1 MLHIHV
7 ASASADRNVRVDL
20 ATLVGFGLAALAFYA
35 GVRNLSFVHLLLEM
49 PYVKG
54 IDLVF
59 SAPDVLTS
67 LVVPAI
73 GLLVLAVAL
82 GYAAVFD
89 RGSIALVVVLTTALL
104 YWSAGVAFAAT
115 AIVLAGV
122 FGVLDVVSGRTRA
135 RGN

>member
-1 MLHIHV
+1 M

-35 GVRNLSFVHLLLEM
+35 GVRNLSFVQLLLEM

-59 SAPDVLTS
+59 SAPDVLTG
-67 LVVPAI
+67 LLVPAV

-82 GYAAVFD
+82 GYTAVFD
-89 RGSIALVVVLTTALL
+89 RRSRSAALVVVLTIALL
-104 YWSAGVAFAAT
+104 YWSAGIAFAAT
-115 AIVLAGV
+115 AVVLAGA
-122 FGVLDVVSGRTRA
+122 FGVLNVVSGRTRA
-135 RGN
+135 RSN

>member
-1 MLHIHV
+1 M

-35 GVRNLSFVHLLLEM
+35 GVRNLSFVQLLLEM

-59 SAPDVLTS
+59 SAPDVLTG
-67 LVVPAI
+67 LLVPAI

-89 RGSIALVVVLTTALL
+89 RRSRSAALVVVLTIALL
-104 YWSAGVAFAAT
+104 YWSAGIAFAA
-115 AIVLAGV
+115 AAVVLAGTFV
-122 FGVLDVVSGRTRA
+122 VLDVVSGRTRV
-135 RGN
+135 RSN